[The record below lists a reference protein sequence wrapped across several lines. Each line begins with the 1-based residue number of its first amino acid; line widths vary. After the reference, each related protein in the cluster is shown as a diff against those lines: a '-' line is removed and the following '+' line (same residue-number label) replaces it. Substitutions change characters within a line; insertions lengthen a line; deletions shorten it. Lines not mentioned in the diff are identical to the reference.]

1 MTSSVRLS
9 VFAML
14 SAIWLGVVAAPVEA
28 VEVTPKEIQSR
39 RCLQCHGQSRL
50 ATLPPTD
57 RIAMVAP
64 GAGPSTQPAPASR
77 PGLHVTAESLKA
89 SVHAGLSCV
98 DCHADAV

>member
-14 SAIWLGVVAAPVEA
+14 SAIWLGVVAARVEA
-28 VEVTPKEIQSR
+28 VEVTPKEVQNR

-50 ATLPPTD
+50 ATLPPSE

-64 GAGPSTQPAPASR
+64 GTQPSTQPGAPVR
-77 PGLHVTAESLKA
+77 PGLHVAAESLKA
-89 SVHAGLSCV
+89 SVHAGLACV
-98 DCHADAV
+98 D